1 MPRPAYAYIAI
12 SVVKTNSMKKLIALY
27 RHFSDKRY
35 STIAG
40 TLVYFLLM
48 SIAPTLLW
56 MALIVGRID
65 IGNFV
70 SGTMFDAIEPFISY
84 LNKAAQEA
92 ASGAGIV
99 LLVTS
104 LYSSAN
110 FFYHL
115 RRSGEI
121 IYDCERKRGGFRLR
135 VASVASV
142 LITIIIVAVG
152 VAFLIVGRNFIHSV
166 LPDRAAE
173 CIRLIVT
180 VCIALFAAMMLNLFA
195 CPVKTDLC
203 GVLSGS
209 LLTVLL
215 WLVFASGFTLYTK
228 YADPSKLYGAA
239 AAIIVFLLW
248 CYLMINSLVVGMIY
262 NSLFIVKRRVFPL
275 Y

>member
-110 FFYHL
+110 FFCFSVTRAHL
-115 RRSGEI
+115 AFVFRAKKSAG
-121 IYDCERKRGGFRLR
+121 CETDTFPKDKNGIHLPHSSAPGWQHPPPGD
-135 VASVASV
+135 
-142 LITIIIVAVG
+142 LI
-152 VAFLIVGRNFIHSV
+152 
-166 LPDRAAE
+166 
-173 CIRLIVT
+173 
-180 VCIALFAAMMLNLFA
+180 
-195 CPVKTDLC
+195 
-203 GVLSGS
+203 
-209 LLTVLL
+209 LL
-215 WLVFASGFTLYTK
+215 
-228 YADPSKLYGAA
+228 
-239 AAIIVFLLW
+239 
-248 CYLMINSLVVGMIY
+248 
-262 NSLFIVKRRVFPL
+262 
-275 Y
+275 

>member
-1 MPRPAYAYIAI
+1 
-12 SVVKTNSMKKLIALY
+12 MKKLIALY

-121 IYDCERKRGGFRLR
+121 IYDCERKRGGFGLR

-152 VAFLIVGRNFIHSV
+152 VAFLIVGRNFIYSV
-166 LPDRAAE
+166 LPERVAE

-180 VCIALFAAMMLNLFA
+180 VGIALFAALMLNLFA

-262 NSLFIVKRRVFPL
+262 NSLFIVKRKVSPL